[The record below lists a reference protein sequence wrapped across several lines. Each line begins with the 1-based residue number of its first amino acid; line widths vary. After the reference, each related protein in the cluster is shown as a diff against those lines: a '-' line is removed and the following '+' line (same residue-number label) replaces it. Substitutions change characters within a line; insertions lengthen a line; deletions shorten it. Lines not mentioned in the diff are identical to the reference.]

1 MKTLRLSAILAIS
14 ATAIACSP
22 PAPAD
27 SGVDTGVVTDTGIS
41 TDGAPSDTGV
51 GPTDSG
57 VTPTDSGVGP
67 TDSGVPAD
75 TGVPGSD
82 KCNELCTA
90 VIGACTGANAQ
101 FTDMADCVSWCNG
114 ARIPT
119 GTAGEMSGNTLECR
133 IYHAGVA
140 RTMPAVHCP
149 HAGAT
154 GGEVCGT
161 INFNAGAVTAFTR
174 VDRMGMPAVST
185 ALVGSARKNAYNDGN
200 PNDDGAFAGD
210 FVASLT
216 ALHTAL
222 DVRLTGMNL
231 TPCSMTTLIGT
242 LPECLGQTYAPGATV
257 ASLVVPNDAIKLSL
271 TTASGFPNG
280 RRLQD
285 PVIDVTLAVLL
296 LRVNSSGP
304 GTCGGGMCSA
314 LTLANAPLN
323 PPRNDV
329 MGGMFPDTFPYLHP
343 PHRM

>member
-1 MKTLRLSAILAIS
+1 MKTLRLSALFAIS
-14 ATAIACSP
+14 ATVIACAP
-22 PAPAD
+22 PPPPAD
-27 SGVDTGVVTDTGIS
+27 SGVDTGVTTDSGVNPTDTGVV
-41 TDGAPSDTGV
+41 TDSGVTPTDTGV

-57 VTPTDSGVGP
+57 VPPTDGG
-67 TDSGVPAD
+67 G
-75 TGVPGSD
+75 GD

-101 FTDMADCVSWCNG
+101 FADMADCTSWCAG

-140 RTMPAVHCP
+140 RMMPAVHCP
-149 HAGAT
+149 HAGPT

-185 ALVGSARKNAYNDGN
+185 ALVGSARKNAFNDGN
-200 PNDDGAFAGD
+200 PNDDMGFAGD
-210 FVASLT
+210 FVGSLT
-216 ALHTAL
+216 TLHTAL
-222 DVRLTGMNL
+222 DARLTAMNL
-231 TPCSMTTLIGT
+231 TPCSMTTLVGG
-242 LPECLGQTYAPGATV
+242 LPECVGQTYAPGATV
-257 ASLVVPNDAIKLSL
+257 ASLVLPNDAIKLVL

-304 GTCGGGMCSA
+304 GTCGAGMCSA
-314 LTLANAPLN
+314 TTFATLPLN